1 MKYLRWTVAAAALL
15 LFPVLALTQ
24 DKNTAAIK
32 GKVGVEKGSPA
43 GVAVMVMQ
51 GEHEVAQTISDKSGN
66 FQIKRVP
73 PGTYSVKFRKAGFA
87 VGTIDNVTLKA
98 KDTRTFKDLVLT
110 VDEGSIVFIRGSVF
124 TEGGHSVPGVRV
136 ELVKVISENSVLK
149 LDSRITGETGEFV
162 FRLPPDVAKYR
173 LILKAD
179 GAEPAAKDVD
189 VESAAVYRVALIY
202 KKKP

>member
-1 MKYLRWTVAAAALL
+1 MAAALFL
-15 LFPVLALTQ
+15 LPGSVVPQ
-24 DKNTAAIK
+24 DQNTATIK
-32 GKVGVEKGSPA
+32 GKIGVEKGPPA

-66 FQIKRVP
+66 FQIKRLP

-98 KDTRTFKDLVLT
+98 RDTRTFKSLILT

-136 ELVKVISENSVLK
+136 ELVKVINENSILK

-162 FRLPPDVAKYR
+162 FRLPPDPAKYR

-179 GAEPAAKDVD
+179 GAEPSAKDVD
-189 VESAAVYRVALIY
+189 VESAAVYRVALTY